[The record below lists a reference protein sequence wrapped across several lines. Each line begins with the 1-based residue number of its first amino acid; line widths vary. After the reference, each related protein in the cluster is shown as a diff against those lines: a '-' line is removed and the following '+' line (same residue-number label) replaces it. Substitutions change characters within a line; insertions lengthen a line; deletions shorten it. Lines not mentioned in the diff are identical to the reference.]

1 MYLQFY
7 LMKCYKT
14 TFKIDN
20 GLLLSA
26 KLKEQSYLL
35 TCITFRAKHRLT
47 ALMIGYPLKIAICK
61 YLMNVDFLNVAYD
74 VGNRDGLVGI
84 L

>member
-1 MYLQFY
+1 
-7 LMKCYKT
+7 MKCYKT

-35 TCITFRAKHRLT
+35 TCITFRANYKTT

-61 YLMNVDFLNVAYD
+61 YLLNVDFLKVAYNI
-74 VGNRDGLVGI
+74 GFGGHSLAMLTRGGG
-84 L
+84 